1 MPRWLAVI
9 LVSLLV
15 CIVGIVFG
23 GRMLLGRVQDEL
35 SEPVERSIAE
45 SVEAAVL
52 QAIRGQDAS
61 SGAVRISQFDLD
73 INTVIGPAGESG
85 FEVTAGSGQDQV
97 TIYGATTTIDD
108 LGIAVDMADIAFQ
121 AMPVVEDGRVEFE
134 QIDFE
139 KGVSGWI
146 LPAGAFESGFETGI
160 NDALKQSRLTP
171 VSLSLDDGEMTIVL
185 S

>member
-73 INTVIGPAGESG
+73 INTVIGPAGG
-85 FEVTAGSGQDQV
+85 VGVRGDRGQRPGSG
-97 TIYGATTTIDD
+97 DD
-108 LGIAVDMADIAFQ
+108 L
-121 AMPVVEDGRVEFE
+121 R
-134 QIDFE
+134 
-139 KGVSGWI
+139 
-146 LPAGAFESGFETGI
+146 
-160 NDALKQSRLTP
+160 R
-171 VSLSLDDGEMTIVL
+171 DDDDR
-185 S
+185 